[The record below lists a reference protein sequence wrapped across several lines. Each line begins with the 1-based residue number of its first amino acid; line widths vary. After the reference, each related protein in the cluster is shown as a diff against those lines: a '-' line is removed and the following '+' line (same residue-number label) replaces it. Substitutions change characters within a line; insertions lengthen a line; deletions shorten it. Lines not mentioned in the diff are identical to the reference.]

1 MMRRVLRSVPPVG
14 LAVGL
19 AFYVALLELGAEFVI
34 RPPQAVYDVWH
45 GPGPILIGV
54 CVAVALGVV
63 ARHFAVL
70 AVAVIPIAVQA
81 SLDAVG
87 FVRPW
92 HEILP
97 TINPGWPMT
106 ATMALA
112 LSVGLLVGAARDAT
126 QRQRVSAVP
135 L

>member
-1 MMRRVLRSVPPVG
+1 MRRVLRSLPPVG
-14 LAVGL
+14 FAVGL

-34 RPPQAVYDVWH
+34 RPPQAVYDFWH

-54 CVAVALGVV
+54 CAAVGLGVV
-63 ARHFAVL
+63 ARQFAVL

-92 HEILP
+92 HEISP

-106 ATMALA
+106 ATVALA
-112 LSVGLLVGAARDAT
+112 LSLGLLVGAARDAT
-126 QRQRVSAVP
+126 QRQRFAAVP
-135 L
+135 H

>member
-1 MMRRVLRSVPPVG
+1 VPRSVPPVV
-14 LAVGL
+14 LALGV
-19 AFYVALLELGAEFVI
+19 AFYVGLLELGAEFVI
-34 RPPQAVYDVWH
+34 RPPQAVYDFWH

-54 CVAVALGVV
+54 CAAVALGVI

-70 AVAVIPIAVQA
+70 AVAVIPIGVQT

-92 HEILP
+92 HEVLP

-106 ATMALA
+106 ATVALA
-112 LSVGLLVGAARDAT
+112 LSIGLLVGATRDAT
-126 QRQRVSAVP
+126 QRQRVAAAP
-135 L
+135 R